1 LEFKASNR
9 IKSLS
14 DRCNRFNCMHF
25 RYQAAAAAAAEEKG
39 GVL

>member
-14 DRCNRFNCMHF
+14 DRCSRFNCMRF
-25 RYQAAAAAAAEEKG
+25 RYLAAAAAAEEKG